1 MGVYELISA
10 FVVFD
15 PEVGY
20 CRGMCNIAAFLLGFL
35 MTRLTRLLGSRAF
48 IIFICL
54 MRHFGLAAG
63 FAPGVHALRSKRGLN
78 RAKIFEML
86 LKGTLPDLASRF
98 TNLNLN
104 VSTTVAPWVR
114 TALTDF
120 HVFSPVVVSR
130 IWDFVFLHLRLG
142 EEMAWLVLYKV
153 LLAVFN
159 HLSQELLKSSLE
171 ESLRMLWDLENQ
183 KPNFFET
190 YGSEMLSAL
199 VEMVGSSSNCINI
212 NLN

>member
-1 MGVYELISA
+1 
-10 FVVFD
+10 
-15 PEVGY
+15 
-20 CRGMCNIAAFLLGFL
+20 
-35 MTRLTRLLGSRAF
+35 
-48 IIFICL
+48 

-63 FAPGVHALRSKRGLN
+63 FAPGVHALRSKRGLQD

-86 LKGTLPDLASRF
+86 LKGTLPDLASHF

-199 VEMVGSSSNCINI
+199 VEMVGSSSN
-212 NLN
+212 